1 MTASTASTTS
11 DMSEPRATTPVGA
24 GTVWAGRSGLI
35 MPVVI
40 AGFSLFLIV
49 GSMTMDGPD
58 ADFPGPG
65 FFPTLIGVIG
75 LVLAAVIAVGIIR
88 RPEPVE
94 GAAEQ
99 TTRFHSDFSAL
110 GWTVL
115 GFLAFAVLLPWLGW
129 ILASG
134 LLFWCVARGFGS
146 RRPLFDILV
155 SVFMGSVAYLAFD
168 VALGLSLPS
177 GIIGGGF

>member
-1 MTASTASTTS
+1 MTTTRDTA
-11 DMSEPRATTPVGA
+11 EPRTTTPIGA
-24 GTVWAGRSGLI
+24 GTVWAGRSGLV

-40 AGFSLFLIV
+40 AGFSLFLII
-49 GSMTMDGPD
+49 GSTSMDAAD

-75 LVLAAVIAVGIIR
+75 LVLATVITVGIIR
-88 RPEPVE
+88 RPEYVE

-99 TTRFHSDFSAL
+99 TTRFHSDFPAL

-146 RRPLFDILV
+146 RRPVFDILV
-155 SVFMGSVAYLAFD
+155 SLFMGSVAYLAFD

>member
-1 MTASTASTTS
+1 MTSTTS
-11 DMSEPRATTPVGA
+11 SDIAEPRASALIGA
-24 GTVWAGRSGLI
+24 GTIWAGRSGLI

-40 AGFSLFLIV
+40 AGFSLFLII
-49 GSMTMDGPD
+49 GSLAMDGPD
-58 ADFPGPG
+58 AEFPGPE
-65 FFPTLIGVIG
+65 FFPILIGVIG

-88 RPEPVE
+88 RPEHVE
-94 GAAEQ
+94 HADQQ
-99 TTRFHSDFSAL
+99 TTRFHSDFAAL
-110 GWTVL
+110 EWTAL
-115 GFLAFAVLLPWLGW
+115 GFLAFSVLLPWLGW

-146 RRPLFDILV
+146 RRPVFDLLV
-155 SVFMGSVAYLAFD
+155 SVFMGSVTYLAFD

>member
-1 MTASTASTTS
+1 MSDTATPPT
-11 DMSEPRATTPVGA
+11 TTPVGA

-35 MPVVI
+35 MPAVI
-40 AGFSLFLIV
+40 GGFSLFLII

-65 FFPTLIGVIG
+65 FFPTLTGVIG
-75 LVLAAVIAVGIIR
+75 LVLATIIAVGIIR
-88 RPEPVE
+88 RPEHVE

-99 TTRFHSDFSAL
+99 TTRFHSDFVAL
-110 GWTVL
+110 GWAVL

-146 RRPLFDILV
+146 RRPVFDILV

-177 GIIGGGF
+177 GIVGGGF